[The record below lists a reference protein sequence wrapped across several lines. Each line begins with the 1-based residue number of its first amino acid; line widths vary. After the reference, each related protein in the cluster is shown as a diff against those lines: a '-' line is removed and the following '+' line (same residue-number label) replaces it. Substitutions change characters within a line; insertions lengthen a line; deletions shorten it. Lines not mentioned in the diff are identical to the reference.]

1 MSVETTFEMLQ
12 HYKSVNIQNLNN
24 QGSHGF
30 PDGLLLYLQVKYVS
44 M

>member
-1 MSVETTFEMLQ
+1 MSVEITFEMLQ
-12 HYKSVNIQNLNN
+12 HYKSVNIQNLHD
-24 QGSHGF
+24 QGSHEF